1 MTIEI
6 AQDAAHLCT
15 RYLKP
20 PMELSYEKTLMP
32 FILLKKKRYVGML
45 YETNPKKG
53 KLKFMGLALKRRDS
67 CDYVKDVYGGI
78 LNILMFENNLAKS
91 MDFLNVCLENLV
103 KGNVPIDKLLL
114 TRALG
119 SYYKNPRQI
128 AHAVLADRMGKRDP
142 GNKPKPGDRIKYLYF
157 NNPEASLQGDKI
169 ETPEHIA
176 ANRLKVDY
184 AHYITNQLMSPI
196 QQLYGLALEQIWELQ
211 KKPAAIKKHRQ
222 EIEEL
227 AKKWP
232 DVEELVN
239 RKDTFCS
246 KKVKPLLFD
255 KWLTQINN
263 EKHRMQPISNFFV
276 KK

>member
-1 MTIEI
+1 
-6 AQDAAHLCT
+6 
-15 RYLKP
+15 
-20 PMELSYEKTLMP
+20 
-32 FILLKKKRYVGML
+32 
-45 YETNPKKG
+45 
-53 KLKFMGLALKRRDS
+53 
-67 CDYVKDVYGGI
+67 
-78 LNILMFENNLAKS
+78 
-91 MDFLNVCLENLV
+91 
-103 KGNVPIDKLLL
+103 
-114 TRALG
+114 
-119 SYYKNPRQI
+119 
-128 AHAVLADRMGKRDP
+128 MGKRDP

-222 EIEEL
+222 EIAEL

-232 DVEELVN
+232 DIEELIK

-263 EKHRMQPISNFFV
+263 EKNRMQPISDFFR